1 MIKAPAYPP
10 IEYDERPPVALSAT
24 REELLREYEKKKQEF
39 NAAFTLLVQNEI
51 HPALLHFLDR
61 VRSQGHHLELD
72 AATHNQSEQFEQF
85 LHRSYSIRL
94 KGQPAPVVFT
104 FAGNY
109 DHRKVFVYT
118 EYNEIT
124 LINVYDLARIN
135 EPLLERIV
143 LKGLSKL
150 VQNPV

>member
-24 REELLREYEKKKQEF
+24 REELLREYERKMKEF
-39 NAAFTLLVQNEI
+39 NAAFSLLLQTEI

-72 AATHNQSEQFEQF
+72 AATHSQFDQF
-85 LHRSYSIRL
+85 LHRSYSVRL
-94 KGQPAPVVFT
+94 KGQPTPVVFT

-118 EYNEIT
+118 EYKDIT
-124 LINVYDLARIN
+124 LINVYELSRIN